1 MGASIG
7 KYFTRRAYEAETI
20 PRQRAQKVSS
30 SGISFR
36 TRPASALFRTNPTIE
51 HGTRHAANLRELCCR
66 HFPRF
71 VLQRYIAR
79 QGRASN
85 CSRCRPLRFYVVSF
99 DAIHCSIGTYHVP
112 KPNIPCVCADSIPTN
127 GTDKDSHRE
136 QCIYY
141 DVLQRNHAAVRRHSR
156 SLVPSCAIGSASMSL
171 CVGKFA

>member
-1 MGASIG
+1 MGASSG

-66 HFPRF
+66 HFPRL

-85 CSRCRPLRFYVVSF
+85 RSRCRPLRFYIMSF

-112 KPNIPCVCADSIPTN
+112 KLNISYVHVDAIPAN
-127 GTDKDSHRE
+127 GTDNDNHRE
-136 QCIYY
+136 QWIYY
-141 DVLQRNHAAVRRHSR
+141 DVLQRNHAAFRRHSR
-156 SLVPSCAIGSASMSL
+156 SLAPSCAIASAATSL